1 MTKAS
6 PFLMLGRGV
15 ILKEHIVEI
24 LNQIEKEYNVKIL
37 YACEAGSRTWGISS
51 EGSDFDVRFIYIHHP
66 DWYLSI
72 DPKRDV
78 LEIPKHDK
86 VGIPVHPLVD
96 MSGWELTKALRLF
109 RKSNPA
115 LLEWLHS
122 NITYFQTYSFFERI
136 QQLEP
141 TFFSPIPSM
150 YHYVKM
156 AKGNFKTIQEK
167 GAHVKTYINV
177 IRPLLMAKSI
187 EKHNKMGSL
196 DLIKLVAEAIKE
208 DELKQDIE
216 KLIRA
221 KTSGQKLV
229 NQLSELDKF
238 IEQEIHH
245 LELYNSKLKSS
256 TLNPTGLLNQ
266 LFRDLLTEAW
276 KPDETSKSY
285 QQ

>member
-1 MTKAS
+1 M
-6 PFLMLGRGV
+6 
-15 ILKEHIVEI
+15 KEHIVEI

-51 EGSDFDVRFIYIHHP
+51 EESDYDVRFIYIHHP

-72 DPKRDV
+72 DQKRDV

-86 VGIPVHPLVD
+86 VGISVHPLVD

-115 LLEWLHS
+115 ILEWLHS
-122 NITYFQTYSFFERI
+122 NITYFQAYSFFERI

-141 TFFSPIPSM
+141 TVFSPIPSM

-167 GAHVKTYINV
+167 GANVKTYINV

-187 EKHNKMGSL
+187 EKHNKMVSL
-196 DLIKLVAEAIKE
+196 DLNKLVAEAIKE
-208 DELKQDIE
+208 EELKKDIE
-216 KLIRA
+216 KLIKA
-221 KTSGQKLV
+221 KTSVQKLV
-229 NQLSELDKF
+229 NQLSELNKF
-238 IEQEIHH
+238 IEQEIDH
-245 LELYNSKLKSS
+245 LELYNSRLKPS
-256 TLNPTGLLNQ
+256 TLNPTGHLNQ
-266 LFRDLLTEAW
+266 LFRDILTEAW
-276 KPDETSKSY
+276 NPCETSS

>member
-1 MTKAS
+1 MTSAS
-6 PFLMLGRGV
+6 PFPMYGRGV
-15 ILKEHIVEI
+15 ILKEHIREI
-24 LNQIEKEYNVKIL
+24 LNQIEKEYKVKIL

-51 EGSDFDVRFIYIHHP
+51 EESDFDVRFIYIHHP

-72 DPKRDV
+72 DQKRDV

-115 LLEWLHS
+115 ILEWLHS
-122 NITYFQTYSFFERI
+122 NITYFQAYSFLGGI

-141 TFFSPIPSM
+141 SVFSPIPSM

-187 EKHNKMGSL
+187 EKHNKMVSL
-196 DLIKLVAEAIKE
+196 DLNKLVDEAIKE
-208 DELKQDIE
+208 DKLKQDIE
-216 KLIRA
+216 KLIKA

-229 NQLSELDKF
+229 NQLSKLNKF
-238 IEQEIHH
+238 IEQEIHQ
-245 LELYNSKLKSS
+245 LELYTSKLKPS
-256 TLNPTGLLNQ
+256 TLNPTGHLNQ
-266 LFRDLLTEAW
+266 FFRDILTEAW
-276 KPDETSKSY
+276 NPGETRKSS
-285 QQ
+285 

>member
-1 MTKAS
+1 
-6 PFLMLGRGV
+6 MLGRGV

-24 LNQIEKEYNVKIL
+24 LNQTEKEYNVKVL

-51 EGSDFDVRFIYIHHP
+51 EESDFDVRFIYIHHP

-72 DPKRDV
+72 DQKRDV

-115 LLEWLHS
+115 ILEWLHS
-122 NITYFQTYSFFERI
+122 SITYFQAYSFFERI

-141 TFFSPIPSM
+141 TVFSPIPSM

-156 AKGNFKTIQEK
+156 AKGNFKTIQK
-167 GAHVKTYINV
+167 NGAHVKTYINV

-187 EKHNKMGSL
+187 EKHNKMVSL
-196 DLIKLVAEAIKE
+196 DLNKLIAEAIKE
-208 DELKQDIE
+208 DELKTDIE
-216 KLIRA
+216 ILIRA

-229 NQLSELDKF
+229 NQLSELNKF

-245 LELYNSKLKSS
+245 LEFYNSKLKPS
-256 TLNPTGLLNQ
+256 TLNPTGHLNQ
-266 LFRDLLTEAW
+266 LFRDILNEAW
-276 KPDETSKSY
+276 NPGETKRNKE
-285 QQ
+285 